1 MAIYSRVLA
10 WKIPWTEE
18 PGRLQFL
25 GLPRVRQDLETEHAC
40 LILYTKISSKWIEYW
55 KVRPET
61 VKLLSN
67 KLRENGV
74 GNDILGPDSEGK
86 GNKRKHKQVGLHQTK
101 EASAQQ
107 RKPSTKRKRKP
118 TKWEPLIFHFYISRE
133 FGSSQTSLTS
143 TII

>member
-40 LILYTKISSKWIEYW
+40 LIRYTKISSKWIEYW

-61 VKLLSN
+61 VKLLSD

-86 GNKRKHKQVGLHQTK
+86 VNKTKKETHQMGALDISLLHFKGIWVFTN
-101 EASAQQ
+101 
-107 RKPSTKRKRKP
+107 
-118 TKWEPLIFHFYISRE
+118 L
-133 FGSSQTSLTS
+133 LN
-143 TII
+143 

>member
-18 PGRLQFL
+18 PGRLRFL
-25 GLPRVRQDLETEHAC
+25 GLQRVRQDLATEHAC
-40 LILYTKISSKWIEYW
+40 LILYTKISSKWTEYL

-61 VKLLSN
+61 KKLLSD
-67 KLRENGV
+67 KLLENGV
-74 GNDILGPDSEGK
+74 GSDIFGPDSEGK
-86 GNKRKHKQVGLHQTK
+86 GNKRKYKQAGLPQTK

-107 RKPSTKRKRKP
+107 RKPSTKRKREP
-118 TKWEPLIFHFYISRE
+118 TKWEPLIFHSHISRE
-133 FGSSQTSLTS
+133 FGSSQTFSTY